1 MQKSI
6 LIIANGRPL
15 RNSILEPLKTSC
27 DIVIA
32 VDGGSN
38 LCYKR
43 QIYPDYILGDMD
55 SILPKVKRH
64 FKDVEIIQ
72 IDDQETNDL
81 EKAIGFCQILHPS
94 VIRIVAALGK
104 RLDHSL
110 ANILVLQAHAK
121 RTPLEIYDDC
131 GTLAMIQGESYY
143 DYPVGKTVSLFS
155 FLPVY
160 GVSLQGFKYPLQ
172 NADFPDGFNG
182 LSNVTCASPVKI
194 SIKKGFLFLYT
205 LHADN

>member
-1 MQKSI
+1 MQKAI
-6 LIIANGRPL
+6 LIIANGRPP
-15 RNSILEPLKTSC
+15 RHSILEPLKTSC
-27 DIVIA
+27 NIVIA
-32 VDGGSN
+32 VDGGGN
-38 LCYKR
+38 LCYER
-43 QIYPDYILGDMD
+43 QIYPDYIVGDMD

-81 EKAIGFCQILHPS
+81 EKAIGFCQILRPS
-94 VIRIVAALGK
+94 VIRIVAAFGK

-110 ANILVLQAHAK
+110 ANILVLQANAK
-121 RTPLEIYDDC
+121 QTPLEIYDDY
-131 GTLAMIQGESYY
+131 GMLSIIQGELSY
-143 DYPVGKTVSLFS
+143 DYPVGKTISLFS

-160 GVSLQGFKYPLQ
+160 GLSLQGFKYPLQ

-182 LSNVTCASPVKI
+182 LSNVVCASPIKI
-194 SIKKGFLFLYT
+194 SIIKGSLFLYT